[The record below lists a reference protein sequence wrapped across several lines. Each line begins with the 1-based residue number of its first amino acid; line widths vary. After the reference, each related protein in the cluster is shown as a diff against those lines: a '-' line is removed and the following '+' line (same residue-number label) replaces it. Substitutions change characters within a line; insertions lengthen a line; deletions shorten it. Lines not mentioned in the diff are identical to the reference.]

1 MLLLEEQHTQSPVAP
16 AAPAALDEL
25 VSAAAHHFGV
35 ETRSLAVRARQQLPR
50 LASVRGSVGPERAQR
65 EIDLCAQRLR
75 RETEQ
80 AADHVPR
87 GTFTLPELRFAE
99 IDEAAARPLLTHLHY
114 LGSVRPGSR
123 YFALVDPRGGLP
135 VALCSLSTLQW
146 PRLANRLQQQCGV
159 PPERILDV
167 SRVFAV
173 DSAPHN
179 CISTLLA
186 RVRDAVRRT
195 QRDIALLTTVVD
207 PNLGFTGHSYRAANW
222 AQWMSI
228 KPRPYLYENGRFVT
242 PRQLR
247 EQFGTTDFSELRRR
261 HPRIT
266 FQRSRTPLLDSLLY
280 CCRTRGATEV
290 IPEAAMPRLH
300 R

>member
-1 MLLLEEQHTQSPVAP
+1 MP
-16 AAPAALDEL
+16 
-25 VSAAAHHFGV
+25 G
-35 ETRSLAVRARQQLPR
+35 
-50 LASVRGSVGPERAQR
+50 
-65 EIDLCAQRLR
+65 
-75 RETEQ
+75 
-80 AADHVPR
+80 

-99 IDEAAARPLLTHLHY
+99 VDEAAARPLLTHLHY
-114 LGSVRPGSR
+114 LGSIRPGSR
-123 YFALVDPRGGLP
+123 YFALLDPREGRP

-146 PRLANRLQQQCGV
+146 PRLADKLRQQTNLA
-159 PPERILDV
+159 PERILDV

-173 DSAPHN
+173 NSAPRN
-179 CISTLLA
+179 SISTLLA
-186 RVRDAVRRT
+186 RVRDAIRRT

-222 AQWMSI
+222 QQWLTI
-228 KPRPYLYENGRFVT
+228 QPRPYLYENGRFVT

-247 EQFGTTDFSELRRR
+247 EQFGTTDFGELRRS
-261 HPRIT
+261 HPRVT

-280 CCRTRGATEV
+280 CCRVRGATEV

>member
-1 MLLLEEQHTQSPVAP
+1 MLLLGDQQAQPP
-16 AAPAALDEL
+16 AAASAAALDEL
-25 VSAAAHHFGV
+25 VSAAARRFGV
-35 ETRSLAVRARQQLPR
+35 ESRSLAVRARQQLPR
-50 LASVRGSVGPERAQR
+50 VASLAGSVGPERAQR
-65 EIDLCAQRLR
+65 EIGFCARRLR
-75 RETEQ
+75 REVQQ
-80 AADHVPR
+80 AADYVPR

-99 IDEAAARPLLTHLHY
+99 IDEDLARPLLTHLHY

-123 YFALVDPRGGLP
+123 YFALLDPREGLP
-135 VALCSLSTLQW
+135 VALCSLSPLQW
-146 PRLANRLQQQCGV
+146 PRLEKKLEQQSGI

-173 DSAPHN
+173 DSAPRN
-179 CISTLLA
+179 CISTLLS

-195 QRDIALLTTVVD
+195 SRNIALLTTVVD

-222 AQWMSI
+222 QQWMTI

-247 EQFGTTDFSELRRR
+247 EQFGTTDFRELRRS

-290 IPEAAMPRLH
+290 IASEAMPRLH